1 MWNRIPKRNSGDRPG
16 HAFLESRVYLSHS
29 SIHDPIHLLWG
40 GFLRSVCVSCSR
52 SRLLVY
58 FLSFSAC
65 RVLVPRR
72 ADRVRGS
79 SLARPDDQRD
89 PSYRRRQRTN
99 RNHHSA
105 VLVPFSSPDRYRE
118 PRPLLVLSRRFIDN
132 DVRHQHGY
140 SRCFTTT
147 ALQPV
152 TGSIISHAAAA
163 VYATGAFG
171 DSCIL
176 VAGASDDLERGAMGI
191 SHPR

>member
-1 MWNRIPKRNSGDRPG
+1 MWNRIPKRNSGDRRG
-16 HAFLESRVYLSHS
+16 HASLKSRVYRFRS
-29 SIHDPIHLLWG
+29 SIHDPIHLLCG
-40 GFLRSVCVSCSR
+40 ALLRSVWVSCSR

-58 FLSFSAC
+58 LLSFSAC

-79 SLARPDDQRD
+79 SLARPDDHRD
-89 PSYRRRQRTN
+89 PSYRRQQRTN
-99 RNHHSA
+99 RDHHSA
-105 VLVPFSSPDRYRE
+105 VLVPLSSPDWYQQ
-118 PRPLLVLSRRFIDN
+118 PRPLAVLSRRFIDT

-140 SRCFTTT
+140 SRCFTTA

-163 VYATGAFG
+163 VYAARAFG